1 MPSPRLCLAAGLRV
15 TDRGDGSLQVGLH
28 ADRRLLLPD
37 EPTVRQLLTRLRH
50 PADPDRMSADERALL
65 DRLTAAG
72 LLEQEGVESPD
83 PPGSSGTVAVL
94 APDPAAAL
102 VRRLLAEADLTE
114 SRGGLDAAL
123 ALVVSIGAEPRRTD
137 LDAIVQTDRPHLLVT
152 SVAGRTRIGPCVVP
166 GLTACLRCL
175 DEHLADRDPR
185 HVRIIDQYVDVDR
198 TDRPRP
204 GDLALALAWA
214 VRDVAALLAGDR
226 PTTWSATATLRPDGP
241 LVQEW
246 HRHPRCGCAWGDL
259 LAG

>member
-1 MPSPRLCLAAGLRV
+1 MPSPRVRLAAGLRV

-28 ADRRLLLPD
+28 PDRRLLLPD
-37 EPTVRQLLTRLRH
+37 DAPVRALLTRLRH
-50 PADPDRMSADERALL
+50 PADPGRMSESERSLV

-72 LLEQEGVESPD
+72 LLEQEHAATPEATAT
-83 PPGSSGTVAVL
+83 SGTVQIL

-102 VRRLLAEADLTE
+102 TRRLLADAGLTE
-114 SRGGLDAAL
+114 SRGGGDAAL
-123 ALVVSIGAEPRRTD
+123 TLVVSVGAEPRRTD

-175 DEHLADRDPR
+175 DEHQADRDPR
-185 HVRIIDQYVDVDR
+185 HVRVVDQHVVVDH

-214 VRDVAALLAGDR
+214 VRDVAVLLDGER
-226 PTTWSATATLRPDGP
+226 PTTWSASVTLRPEGP
-241 LVQEW
+241 HVHEW
-246 HRHPRCGCAWGDL
+246 RRHPRCGCAWGDL